1 MTNQIAIAL
10 GLLILGL
17 FLADALLLHWNL
29 PLFLGKQF
37 ASLIEYLSFWR

>member
-10 GLLILGL
+10 VAVIIAV
-17 FLADALLLHWNL
+17 FAADMAFFGGEM

-37 ASLIEYLSFWR
+37 VALIEYLSFWR